1 MCKNVMYFENT
12 LLIAAVVNEGH
23 FNEFQ
28 IFCYSF
34 SVVMSKQDVIHNCP

>member
-1 MCKNVMYFENT
+1 MRKNFMYFENT
-12 LLIAAVVNEGH
+12 LLIADVGH

-34 SVVMSKQDVIHNCP
+34 SVVMSKQDVIHNCS